1 MLQEVMDGLYEFRE
15 EAIRILGL
23 PAHMPLTH
31 ADVEQAYHVKSRT
44 VHDTAACEALLL
56 VQMLAHTYVH
66 ARGWYRQPSPRHGDS
81 LLPAL
86 VEDTAQLAPLA

>member
-23 PAHMPLTH
+23 PVRVPLTH
-31 ADVEQAYHVKSRT
+31 ADIEQAYHVKSRT

-66 ARGWYRQPSPRHGDS
+66 ARGWYRQPSVSHGESILPTLAEDS
-81 LLPAL
+81 
-86 VEDTAQLAPLA
+86 AQLAPLA